1 MQETASS
8 SFNEGTIVVPNYV
21 ICPKYVR
28 KLLAVDLSDPILNPG
43 ISKDTGR
50 KIHPSPTYV
59 QFHIQNVCSKIFRI
73 SPFFVRPSLHL
84 AFFIQLSV
92 IDSNPHVDSFHNY

>member
-1 MQETASS
+1 MIIGLLARCLAHKIY
-8 SFNEGTIVVPNYV
+8 TIVVPNYV

-50 KIHPSPTYV
+50 KIHPSPT
-59 QFHIQNVCSKIFRI
+59 
-73 SPFFVRPSLHL
+73 
-84 AFFIQLSV
+84 
-92 IDSNPHVDSFHNY
+92 